1 MSEPPRAQQAPRAG
15 EQLNWRNI
23 IDGAR
28 FSGPVR
34 MLASQSQVLKLEENR
49 VQLRLN
55 VAALATEANRRL
67 MAQKLSDYFGRPF
80 RVEFE
85 VGSLDAG
92 STVAD
97 AQRAE
102 RAKAHAEL
110 VERFKTIRSS
120 RKCSAFSAAPLT
132 KTRFA
137 RFRTMSTRRTL
148 NQEKGLLCVAWVVW
162 AAWAD

>member
-110 VERFKTIRSS
+110 VERFKNDPLVEEVLRVFGGTIDEDSIRPISDDEHS
-120 RKCSAFSAAPLT
+120 KNS
-132 KTRFA
+132 
-137 RFRTMSTRRTL
+137 
-148 NQEKGLLCVAWVVW
+148 
-162 AAWAD
+162 

>member
-85 VGSLDAG
+85 VGSLDVG

-110 VERFKTIRSS
+110 VERFKNDPLVKEVLRVFGGTIDEDSIRPISDDEHS
-120 RKCSAFSAAPLT
+120 KNS
-132 KTRFA
+132 
-137 RFRTMSTRRTL
+137 
-148 NQEKGLLCVAWVVW
+148 
-162 AAWAD
+162 

>member
-110 VERFKTIRSS
+110 VERFKNDPLVKEVLRVFDGTIDEDSIRPISDDEHS
-120 RKCSAFSAAPLT
+120 KNS
-132 KTRFA
+132 
-137 RFRTMSTRRTL
+137 
-148 NQEKGLLCVAWVVW
+148 
-162 AAWAD
+162 

>member
-28 FSGPVR
+28 FAGPVR

-110 VERFKTIRSS
+110 VERFKNDPLVKEVLRVFGGTIDEDSIRPISDDEHS
-120 RKCSAFSAAPLT
+120 KNS
-132 KTRFA
+132 
-137 RFRTMSTRRTL
+137 
-148 NQEKGLLCVAWVVW
+148 
-162 AAWAD
+162 

>member
-80 RVEFE
+80 RFEFE

-110 VERFKTIRSS
+110 VERFKNDPLVKEVLRVFGGTIDEDSIRPISDDEHS
-120 RKCSAFSAAPLT
+120 KNS
-132 KTRFA
+132 
-137 RFRTMSTRRTL
+137 
-148 NQEKGLLCVAWVVW
+148 
-162 AAWAD
+162 

>member
-15 EQLNWRNI
+15 EQLNLRNI

-28 FSGPVR
+28 FAGPVR

-110 VERFKTIRSS
+110 VERFKNDPLVKEVLRVFGGTIDEDSIRPISDDEHS
-120 RKCSAFSAAPLT
+120 KNS
-132 KTRFA
+132 
-137 RFRTMSTRRTL
+137 
-148 NQEKGLLCVAWVVW
+148 
-162 AAWAD
+162 

>member
-110 VERFKTIRSS
+110 VERFKNDPLVKEVLRVFGGTIDEDSIRPISDDEHS
-120 RKCSAFSAAPLT
+120 KNS
-132 KTRFA
+132 
-137 RFRTMSTRRTL
+137 
-148 NQEKGLLCVAWVVW
+148 
-162 AAWAD
+162 

>member
-1 MSEPPRAQQAPRAG
+1 MSEPPRAQQAPRAD

-28 FSGPVR
+28 FAGPVR

-110 VERFKTIRSS
+110 VERFKNDPLVEEVLRVFGGTIDEDSIRPISDDEHS
-120 RKCSAFSAAPLT
+120 KNS
-132 KTRFA
+132 
-137 RFRTMSTRRTL
+137 
-148 NQEKGLLCVAWVVW
+148 
-162 AAWAD
+162 

>member
-28 FSGPVR
+28 FAGPVR

-110 VERFKTIRSS
+110 VERFKNDPLVEEVLRVFGGTIDEDSIRPISDDEHS
-120 RKCSAFSAAPLT
+120 KNS
-132 KTRFA
+132 
-137 RFRTMSTRRTL
+137 
-148 NQEKGLLCVAWVVW
+148 
-162 AAWAD
+162 

>member
-1 MSEPPRAQQAPRAG
+1 
-15 EQLNWRNI
+15 
-23 IDGAR
+23 
-28 FSGPVR
+28 

-97 AQRAE
+97 VQRAE

-110 VERFKTIRSS
+110 VERFKNDPLVKEVLRVFGGTIDEDSS
-120 RKCSAFSAAPLT
+120 RPISDDEHSKNS
-132 KTRFA
+132 
-137 RFRTMSTRRTL
+137 
-148 NQEKGLLCVAWVVW
+148 
-162 AAWAD
+162 

>member
-1 MSEPPRAQQAPRAG
+1 MSELPRAQQAPRAG

-28 FSGPVR
+28 FAGPVR

-110 VERFKTIRSS
+110 VERFKNDPLVKEVLRVFGGTIDEDSIRPISDDEHS
-120 RKCSAFSAAPLT
+120 K
-132 KTRFA
+132 
-137 RFRTMSTRRTL
+137 
-148 NQEKGLLCVAWVVW
+148 NY
-162 AAWAD
+162 

>member
-92 STVAD
+92 STVGD
-97 AQRAE
+97 APRAE

-110 VERFKTIRSS
+110 VERFKNDPLVKEVLRVFGGTIDEDSIRPISDDEHS
-120 RKCSAFSAAPLT
+120 KNS
-132 KTRFA
+132 
-137 RFRTMSTRRTL
+137 
-148 NQEKGLLCVAWVVW
+148 
-162 AAWAD
+162 

>member
-1 MSEPPRAQQAPRAG
+1 MSEPPRAQQARRAG

-110 VERFKTIRSS
+110 VERFKNDPLVKEVLRVFGGTIDEDSIRPISDDEHS
-120 RKCSAFSAAPLT
+120 KNS
-132 KTRFA
+132 
-137 RFRTMSTRRTL
+137 
-148 NQEKGLLCVAWVVW
+148 
-162 AAWAD
+162 